1 MRTEKLLERITLNP
15 NVMTGKP
22 VIKGTRVTVQFIL
35 GLLAHGAS
43 VEEILSEYK
52 GLTRKDIQ
60 ACLLFATESLE
71 NTTFMPLTAEAC

>member
-22 VIKGTRVTVQFIL
+22 VIKGTRLTVQFIL

-43 VEEILSEYK
+43 VEEILKEYK
-52 GLTRKDIQ
+52 GITRKDIQ

>member
-1 MRTEKLLERITLNP
+1 MKTQKLLERITLNP
-15 NVMTGKP
+15 DVMTGKP
-22 VIKGTRVTVQFIL
+22 VIKGTRLTVQFIL

-43 VEEILSEYK
+43 VEEILAEYK
-52 GLTRKDIQ
+52 GLTREDIQ

>member
-1 MRTEKLLERITLNP
+1 MRTEKLLQRITLNP

-22 VIKGTRVTVQFIL
+22 VIKGTRLTVQFIL

-43 VEEILSEYK
+43 VEEILAEYK
-52 GLTRKDIQ
+52 GLTREDIQ